1 MVKIMNKL
9 QNELAFYNELA
20 EEIKPHGFKC
30 FLYNE
35 GTSAWLYI
43 ITPSDSWLYL
53 DNADFY
59 GYDLSYEYTP
69 SRDCGS
75 GCRYNENSLTEV
87 TIETL
92 LKAEQ
97 YGKSFRCKN
106 GRKWAYPKHYASG
119 IEAMRKSWCADKLIE
134 L

>member
-1 MVKIMNKL
+1 M
-9 QNELAFYNELA
+9 
-20 EEIKPHGFKC
+20 

-59 GYDLSYEYTP
+59 GYNISYEYTP
-69 SRDCGS
+69 SIDCGS
-75 GCRYNENSLTEV
+75 GCRYNEDNLTEV

-119 IEAMRKSWCADKLIE
+119 IEAMRKSWCADRLIE